1 MQFIFSYFRHS
12 LHSWLWST
20 RNMETVN
27 LAPPSLLGGL
37 NRNQN
42 SQGSHRYL
50 IPKCPQ
56 PNPPAPALIVIL
68 SFPLHIIMIDS
79 FCASSQIWTIISMV
93 FTIYLLLILVPQK
106 MFQIFDLYQEN
117 QNWKSLPPPIQADS
131 SSTHSHPGTFP
142 LRTHPFPRFSRQQ
155 TLARDWGKYD
165 IISEKYYVLWAS
177 LLCTC

>member
-1 MQFIFSYFRHS
+1 MQHEQRLSKTLKGGLAGCWRF
-12 LHSWLWST
+12 
-20 RNMETVN
+20 
-27 LAPPSLLGGL
+27 APPLRLLGDL
-37 NRNQN
+37 DRNQN

-68 SFPLHIIMIDS
+68 SFPLHIIMIVS

-93 FTIYLLLILVPQK
+93 FTIHLLQILVPQK

-131 SSTHSHPGTFP
+131 SSPHSH
-142 LRTHPFPRFSRQQ
+142 RFSPQQ
-155 TLARDWGKYD
+155 TLARDWEKYD
-165 IISEKYYVLWAS
+165 ISSQKHTVSFGPHDSVLN
-177 LLCTC
+177 